1 MEKPAGP
8 QVELRDVRVQ
18 LPGHAELQ
26 VASLAVDA
34 GQRVALFGGAGA
46 GKSLL
51 LRVLAGRVQPSTG
64 SRVVAPNLR
73 SQGDMQFVPR
83 APAGPGFLTCQQ
95 VLALAYRS
103 MSGVQR
109 ASRAAEALAAA
120 DLYPVRHRR
129 LSSLSDGSRLALRI
143 ATAAGMHPAVLL
155 MDDCTAS
162 LPEPAANR
170 IWQYLEELRQEYGLT
185 LIYATTRSDEA
196 EEADVVVMMDHGRV
210 LRVASAG
217 ELLAEVPTQQV
228 MVEALDPKL
237 VSRTI
242 RGTFHVEVEEEKN
255 AVTFRTADGALAAA
269 DLFRRAGDTVRMV
282 TVERPS
288 LWDALAE
295 LTR

>member
-1 MEKPAGP
+1 
-8 QVELRDVRVQ
+8 
-18 LPGHAELQ
+18 
-26 VASLAVDA
+26 
-34 GQRVALFGGAGA
+34 
-46 GKSLL
+46 
-51 LRVLAGRVQPSTG
+51 
-64 SRVVAPNLR
+64 
-73 SQGDMQFVPR
+73 
-83 APAGPGFLTCQQ
+83 
-95 VLALAYRS
+95 
-103 MSGVQR
+103 
-109 ASRAAEALAAA
+109 
-120 DLYPVRHRR
+120 
-129 LSSLSDGSRLALRI
+129 
-143 ATAAGMHPAVLL
+143 MHPAVLL

-210 LRVASAG
+210 LRVASPG
-217 ELLAEVPTQQV
+217 ELLAAVPTQQV

-269 DLFRRAGDTVRMV
+269 DLFRHAGDTVRMV